1 MKYRC
6 IRKKSKFLVSRH
18 FGALFSPR
26 LTWEKP
32 ESSIFNKL
40 STLVTPIAIYP
51 HECGD
56 RGDDFLREHQ
66 Y

>member
-6 IRKKSKFLVSRH
+6 IRKKSKFLVFRH
-18 FGALFSPR
+18 FGVLFSPR

-40 STLVTPIAIYP
+40 STLVTPIFTGVTTFYESISI
-51 HECGD
+51 E
-56 RGDDFLREHQ
+56 
-66 Y
+66 